1 LLTNSTEHYPLK
13 LLHLRPFL
21 IYYCD
26 NSHFLGTNIIE
37 NTISQRTKSLN
48 KEEQFQYIW
57 NNHDDII
64 NRIVLFHEDNKSLR
78 DDLKQEIYLQIWL
91 SLDNFQEN
99 CTLKTWAYRIA
110 VNTSRKHFRN
120 NKKHNTNLMLE
131 PHDIDHVIDN
141 NSDRSFELLS
151 KRENLKALDKYRKNC
166 SYIDGL
172 CFIFYINGDDINEIA
187 NIVGISA
194 SNLSTKINR
203 LKAQVLKD
211 IELENNKGK
220 L

>member
-1 LLTNSTEHYPLK
+1 MYTYCFFIKKILYSIN
-13 LLHLRPFL
+13 F
-21 IYYCD
+21 CD

-37 NTISQRTKSLN
+37 NNTSQRTKSLN

-57 NNHDDII
+57 DNHDDII

-91 SLDNFQEN
+91 SLDNFQES
-99 CTLKTWAYRIA
+99 CSLKTWAYRIA

-131 PHDIDHVIDN
+131 PHDINLIADKN
-141 NSDRSFELLS
+141 NSDSFEGHS
-151 KRENLKALDKYRKNC
+151 KLDNLKIVDKYLKNC

-172 CFIFYINGDDINEIA
+172 CFFLYIYGEDIKEIGEF
-187 NIVGISA
+187 VGISA
-194 SNLSTKINR
+194 SNVSTKINR